1 MVDYAIDW
9 AAMGVGFGKKQFFD
23 YATQLA
29 SKHKIRPKF
38 KAGKPS
44 KN

>member
-1 MVDYAIDW
+1 MVDYAVDW

-29 SKHKIRPKF
+29 SKHKIKF